1 MSEIENFAIENEN
14 FFNLG
19 NDYFSL
25 KGYRCF
31 TGVDIVNL
39 TPSEM
44 RQTLKIQADKQN
56 ELHYAFSGSNGLCR
70 TTPMGSVR
78 KENLLSELI
87 SLPNDID
94 SLRCF
99 FEENG
104 FLFPISETEYEE
116 IDIYSLTEIVNHIKA
131 TVLLM
136 SEIEEPQRN
145 YEKILYLTLYLLLSE
160 QFSIKLSSMNKVY
173 STCHHGFIKVLEK
186 ASSVPAIDGTKEGFE
201 SDTYL
206 IKDLVYKPNYALNIE
221 EYQDIISGSSLTNNY
236 PGMSDLRY
244 KDIVYLYRNAPNE
257 TPAARITIDF
267 LFHLMQKIGIVKK
280 ISFENG
286 IEFYDKPVIV
296 KFDDNLKQAL
306 ITVAK
311 IVLNEEINSNLS
323 GIVPR
328 FIASKM
334 EPSWKASNLLSALY
348 FSIFYMRPGSEIY
361 RECANPACNNH
372 FLVKTSNGRKRYC
385 CPSCR
390 NATAQRNHRKKI
402 KKMSAK

>member
-1 MSEIENFAIENEN
+1 MSEIENIALENEN

-31 TGVDIVNL
+31 TGVDVVNL
-39 TPSEM
+39 SPGEM
-44 RQTLKIQADKQN
+44 RHTLKIQSDEQN

-87 SLPNDID
+87 SLPNEVD
-94 SLRCF
+94 SIRSF

-104 FLFPISETEYEE
+104 FFFPVSKTEYEE
-116 IDIYSLTEIVNHIKA
+116 VDIYSLTEVVNHIKA

-136 SEIEEPQRN
+136 SEIEEPNRN

-160 QFSIKLSSMNKVY
+160 RVSIKLNSMSQPY
-173 STCHHGFIKVLEK
+173 STCYHGFIKTLEK
-186 ASSVPAIDGTKEGFE
+186 ASSVPEIDGTKEGFE
-201 SDTYL
+201 SETY
-206 IKDLVYKPNYALNIE
+206 IINDSVYKPTYDLNIE
-221 EYQDIISGSSLTNNY
+221 EYQDIISGSSLTNRY
-236 PGMSDLRY
+236 PGINDLRY

-267 LFHLMQKIGIVKK
+267 LFHLMRRVGVVSKVTFG
-280 ISFENG
+280 NG
-286 IEFYDKPVIV
+286 IEFYDEPAIEN
-296 KFDDNLKQAL
+296 FDDNLKQTL
-306 ITVAK
+306 IIVAK

-328 FIASKM
+328 FVASKM
-334 EPSWKASNLLSALY
+334 EPSWKATNLLSALY

-372 FLVKTSNGRKRYC
+372 FLVKTSNGRKKYC
-385 CPSCR
+385 SPNCR
-390 NATAQRNHRKKI
+390 NATAQRNHRKKV
-402 KKMSAK
+402 KKMAQK